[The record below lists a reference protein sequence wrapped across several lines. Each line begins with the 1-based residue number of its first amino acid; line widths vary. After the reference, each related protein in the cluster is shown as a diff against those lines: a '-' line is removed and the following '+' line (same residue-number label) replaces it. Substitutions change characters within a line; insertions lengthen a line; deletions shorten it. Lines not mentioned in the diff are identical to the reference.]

1 MIGRKYV
8 DEIISK
14 VEKRNFGE
22 EEFLNAIKEVLNS
35 LVPVF
40 NKHPE
45 YIEEGILERIVEPE
59 RQIFFRVPWIDDNGK
74 VQVNRGFR
82 V

>member
-1 MIGRKYV
+1 MLGREYV
-8 DEIISK
+8 NKVINE

-22 EEFLNAIKEVLNS
+22 KEFLDAIKEVLNS

-40 NKHPE
+40 EKHPE

-59 RQIFFRVPWIDDNGK
+59 RQIFFRVPWVDDNGN
-74 VQVNRGFR
+74 VQVN
-82 V
+82 